1 MTFDGLRAQFPSAE
15 RCIHLN
21 HAGLS
26 PTSLTVREAILAATD
41 SLLGDG
47 DTLAAYMAH
56 IERERA
62 LRAALG
68 RLLRVEPA
76 TLGFVRNTS
85 HGLAI
90 AAQALPLEPGG
101 TVVCMRTDYPS
112 TVYPWQALA
121 RNGVHTQL
129 VEPTESALLDA
140 CQNPAVKVL
149 CASWV
154 HWGTGAVLDLNRVG
168 RFCRERG
175 ILFVCDIVQGLGAI
189 RPDLRFVDIAAAG
202 CHKWLLTPAGIGVLY
217 IRPEV
222 LPTLLPTNVGW
233 NWVENP
239 IDWDRL
245 HFDQPKPGTARFEEG
260 SPGFVATAGL
270 LASVELLESVGFDAV
285 QERVLALASYART
298 RLLELGM
305 TVAGERVESGIV
317 GFRHPQIANDDVLA
331 ALDAGNVRAAIRSGW
346 VRFSPHA
353 YSTEDEIDRAV
364 AAVPGQPHLKSALS

>member
-1 MTFDGLRAQFPSAE
+1 MTYTEFRDQFPSSD

-26 PTSLTVREAILAATD
+26 PTSLSARAAILEATE
-41 SLLGDG
+41 SLLADG
-47 DTLAAYMAH
+47 DTLAAYIAH
-56 IERERA
+56 GVREFR

-68 RLLRVEPA
+68 RLLKVEPT

-90 AAQALPLEPGG
+90 AAQALPLESGDK
-101 TVVCMRTDYPS
+101 VVCMKTDYPS
-112 TVYPWQALA
+112 TIYPWQALA
-121 RNGVHTQL
+121 HKGVETIL
-129 VEPTESALLDA
+129 AEPSEDALLEA
-140 CQNPAVKVL
+140 CAHPAVRVL

-154 HWGTGAVLDLNRVG
+154 HWGTGAVLDLTRVG
-168 RFCRERG
+168 RFCRARG
-175 ILFVCDIVQGLGAI
+175 ITFVADIVQGLGAI
-189 RPDLRFVDIAAAG
+189 RPDLSFVDIAAAG

-222 LPTLLPTNVGW
+222 LSSLLPTNVGW

-245 HFDQPKPGTARFEEG
+245 HFVEVKPGTARFEEG
-260 SPGFVATAGL
+260 SPGLVASAAL
-270 LASVELLESVGFDAV
+270 LASVTMLESVGFDAV
-285 QERVLALASYART
+285 ENRVLALADYART
-298 RLLELGM
+298 RLLHNGM
-305 TVAGERVESGIV
+305 VVAGERAASCIV
-317 GFRHPQIANDDVLA
+317 GFRHPECENGEVLSTFDANSI
-331 ALDAGNVRAAIRSGW
+331 RAAVRSGW

-364 AAVPGQPHLKSALS
+364 ATIPGIAGRK